1 MNETQQQITIPK
13 LKGISTSLEIIP
25 IKQCDTANAVVSLH
39 VDALEFFNYFRDNI
53 LKQAH
58 ELFPDENQLKQREN
72 FLTQLVMSN
81 VYVGQYFVDLI
92 VKYISDNIIPG
103 GLYTTQSHLDIY
115 SEWGFPNVDILKDN
129 LQLCATDKTRY
140 EYDYIYR
147 LTHYGIF
154 EDCFNNYLRRNNP
167 NIDITKPKNKKIVF
181 STNKCVPLCVASS
194 VKTAETLGFCKS
206 PVGLCIPDSLFDSL
220 NIASS
225 GLLSEVFNLIRDSG
239 CICHTPKDHVWRCYN
254 SSSPIPVFYDN
265 AASHFIEGFACKDFN
280 NGLNLKIPNPC
291 VSLQRY
297 YYATDGQHN
306 DFQKPIPQLA
316 SWTIRMFNT
325 YSCVSTKL
333 ILEGLRGATPI
344 VFKLCLDDL
353 VALRELDANG
363 GLPEFARIKQPN
375 YHNYR
380 IADILEDASNSKRY
394 QLFINKTNKQIKA
407 INQNNKAQSIF
418 SADLKY
424 YLQTN
429 MLWNTNWMSLF
440 YKFVDAVNIRSD
452 IRALDTK
459 TVDLL
464 DASGVTFED
473 LSSTYTNVEKCGK
486 LIILLINLYM
496 KKLLKEFAENPEEF
510 IKTTLSGDGEYAVM
524 LKEFLSEFNKLTDKN
539 TLAKITELF
548 KTLTLT
554 KKDTK
559 QENECKAKANT
570 RKRS

>member
-1 MNETQQQITIPK
+1 MNKIQQQITIPK
-13 LKGISTSLEIIP
+13 LKGISTSLEIMP

-58 ELFPDENQLKQREN
+58 ELFPDENQLEQREN
-72 FLTQLVMSN
+72 FLRCLVVSDIC
-81 VYVGQYFVDLI
+81 VRQYFVDLI

-115 SEWGFPNVDILKDN
+115 SEWKFPNIDILKDN
-129 LQLCATDKTRY
+129 LQLCATNKTS
-140 EYDYIYR
+140 EELDYIHH

-154 EDCFNNYLRRNNP
+154 EDCFNKYLRRNP
-167 NIDITKPKNKKIVF
+167 NIDITKPKTKKIVF
-181 STNKCVPLCVASS
+181 STNKCVPLCFASS
-194 VKTAETLGFCKS
+194 VKIAKTSGFFKS

-225 GLLSEVFNLIRDSG
+225 GLLSEVFDLIRDSG
-239 CICHTPKDHVWRCYN
+239 CVCHTPKDHVWQCYSR

-297 YYATDGQHN
+297 YYTTDGKRN
-306 DFQKPIPQLA
+306 DFQKPILRH
-316 SWTIRMFNT
+316 TLRTLRMFST
-325 YSCVSTKL
+325 YACISNKL
-333 ILEGLRGATPI
+333 IIEGLRGTVPI

-353 VALRELDANG
+353 EALRELDANG
-363 GLPEFARIKQPN
+363 GVPEFARVKHQYNGCIV
-375 YHNYR
+375 
-380 IADILEDASNSKRY
+380 DVLEDASNSALYKF
-394 QLFINKTNKQIKA
+394 FINKTNKQIKT
-407 INQNNKAQSIF
+407 INQNNKTQALF
-418 SADLKY
+418 SAGLKS

-429 MLWNTNWMSLF
+429 VLWNPNWMTLF
-440 YKFVDAVNIRSD
+440 SNFVDAANINSD
-452 IRALDTK
+452 IHALDTK

-464 DASGVTFED
+464 VASGATFED
-473 LSSTYTNVEKCGK
+473 FPRSFTKVEKCGK

-510 IKTTLSGDGEYAVM
+510 IKTTLSGDGERAVM

-539 TLAKITELF
+539 ALDKITELF

-554 KKDTK
+554 KKDIK

-570 RKRS
+570 RKRN

>member
-13 LKGISTSLEIIP
+13 LKGISTSLETTT
-25 IKQCDTANAVVSLH
+25 IKQCTAARPVVSLH
-39 VDALEFFNYFRDNI
+39 IDALEFFNYFRDNI
-53 LKQAH
+53 LKQARA
-58 ELFPDENQLKQREN
+58 LFPGEDQLVQREN
-72 FLTQLVMSN
+72 FLSQLLESN
-81 VYVGQYFVDLI
+81 ACVGQYFVDLI
-92 VKYISDNIIPG
+92 VKYISDNVIPG

-129 LQLCATDKTRY
+129 LQLCATDKTRD
-140 EYDYIYR
+140 EQDYIYR

-167 NIDITKPKNKKIVF
+167 NIDITKPKNKKIIF
-181 STNKCVPLCVASS
+181 STNKCVPLCTASS
-194 VKTAETLGFCKS
+194 DKIAGTSGFFKS
-206 PVGLCIPDSLFDSL
+206 PAGLCVPDALFDSL

-225 GLLSEVFNLIRDSG
+225 GLLASCFELIKNSG
-239 CICHTPKDHVWRCYN
+239 CVCWLPKYHDWY
-254 SSSPIPVFYDN
+254 SSPVPVFYDN
-265 AASHFIEGFACKDFN
+265 TTPHFIEGFACKDFN
-280 NGLNLKIPNPC
+280 NGLNLKIPSSC

-297 YYATDGQHN
+297 YYTTDGHHN
-306 DFQKPIPQLA
+306 NFQKLIPQHA
-316 SWTIRMFNT
+316 TQAYRMLNT
-325 YSCVSTKL
+325 YHGISSDLV
-333 ILEGLRGATPI
+333 ILGLRGAMPI
-344 VFKLCLDDL
+344 IFKLCLDDL
-353 VALRELDANG
+353 EALRDLEANG
-363 GLPEFARIKQPN
+363 GVPGWCNISQPYYPN
-375 YHNYR
+375 QH
-380 IADILEDASNSKRY
+380 IADVLSDMSNLARY
-394 QLFINKTNKQIKA
+394 KLFINKTNKQIKT
-407 INQNNKAQSIF
+407 INKNNKAQASF
-418 SADLKY
+418 SAGLKSY
-424 YLQTN
+424 IQTN
-429 MLWNTNWMSLF
+429 MLWNANWMSLF
-440 YKFVDAVNIRSD
+440 SKFVDAANINSE
-452 IRALDTK
+452 IHALNTK

-464 DASGVTFED
+464 NDSNVVFKDTGVSLTKAD
-473 LSSTYTNVEKCGK
+473 KCGK